1 MWSFAWKPLSSPT
14 PLKYSG
20 KSLSRVSYSWHYRIY
35 LNRRRLRIDA
45 ALETQNI
52 NRRRPRI
59 DAASTVR
66 RLFEETMI
74 YNNY

>member
-1 MWSFAWKPLSSPT
+1 MDK
-14 PLKYSG
+14 KINE
-20 KSLSRVSYSWHYRIY
+20 YRIY
-35 LNRRRLRIDA
+35 SNRRRPRIDA

-52 NRRRPRI
+52 NRRRPPI

-66 RLFEETMI
+66 RLFEEIMI